1 MVMKR
6 WYYTISILAVL
17 PILLGAAGVG
27 DRVRRPIAA
36 GQYYPAN
43 PAQLSAAVTQYIS
56 GVEPL
61 KLPGPVIGCV
71 VPHTTYRAGGAVMA
85 SAFKYFTPG
94 QYDRVIVL
102 SPALQAEF
110 RGCSVPSAQYY
121 RTPLGDVELDGKAIR
136 RLTVNKLIDIRA
148 LIYRPEVYDSPYTA
162 RHELHEKEPAV
173 EVILP
178 FLQVQLGRFKLVP
191 IVVGDLK
198 KVTGEFDEPALD
210 SIVNTL
216 RAIIDE
222 RTLVVACSDFTRYG
236 AIHNYTPFN
245 TDIMQNISRLDM
257 AAIRLVEERRV
268 RGFQAYLK
276 DTKNTITGP
285 EAMCILMRL
294 MPPTSGGVMVGY
306 DTTGRIT
313 GNTRASVS
321 SASIVFIDGVRE
333 RAARPAPI
341 TITDKPR
348 TEAAAPPVE
357 NIGPPAEN
365 VEVAPPD
372 DAVHPTE

>member
-1 MVMKR
+1 MKR
-6 WYYTISILAVL
+6 WCFSIAVFASL
-17 PILLGAAGVG
+17 PILLGAAGIN

-36 GQYYPAN
+36 GKYYPAN

-71 VPHTTYRAGGAVMA
+71 VPHASYRAGGAVMA
-85 SAFKYFTPG
+85 SAFKYLTLG

-148 LIYRPEVYDSPYTA
+148 LVYRKEVYDSPYTA
-162 RHELHEKEPAV
+162 RQELHEKEPAV

-178 FLQVQLGRFKLVP
+178 FLQVQLGKFKLVP

-216 RAIIDE
+216 RAIIDDK
-222 RTLVVACSDFTRYG
+222 TLVIACSDFTRYG

-245 TDIMQNISRLDM
+245 SDIMQNIAQLDM

-268 RGFQAYLK
+268 RGLQAYMK
-276 DTKNTITGP
+276 ETKNTITGP

-294 MPPTSGGVMVGY
+294 MPSTSGGVMVGY

-313 GNTRASVS
+313 GNMRASVS
-321 SASIVFIDGVRE
+321 CASIVFIDGMRE
-333 RAARPAPI
+333 RAARQAPI

-348 TEAAAPPVE
+348 AEAVAPSAELTV
-357 NIGPPAEN
+357 PPAETA
-365 VEVAPPD
+365 EVAPPN
-372 DAVHPTE
+372 DAVHPIE